1 MTPSDLLVCERKI
14 REKLPVIF
22 FKTRSASTVPE
33 VINSTE
39 VFEMGKEVLEIAMA
53 RPQDIGSIKFKLV
66 ANQDYY
72 SLDIVSSPAV
82 EINRCY
88 FMNNILRRGRLFY
101 VTKYFDESGTAI
113 EKDAEFL
120 GWAQDVMQV
129 TKAGMIYDKKEFSY
143 LGTEAED
150 LQKTSTCK
158 FVV

>member
-1 MTPSDLLVCERKI
+1 MLEWERKV
-14 REKLPVIF
+14 REKLPVVF
-22 FKTRSASTVPE
+22 FKTRSASVIPE
-33 VINSTE
+33 VIKSTE
-39 VFEMGKEVLEIAMA
+39 IFEMGTEVLGIAMA

-66 ANQDYY
+66 ANQGYY

-101 VTKYFDESGTAI
+101 VMKHFDESGVAI

-120 GWAQDVMQV
+120 GWAQGVMQV

-150 LQKTSTCK
+150 LQKTPTCK